1 MSHSIQI
8 QIIAALA
15 VIILIGLAVWAYR
28 SAQKAHVK
36 GYDLGYD
43 DAKRGHELRIA
54 DQQHEI
60 EHLQLK
66 AVNQRTAHQLERD
79 AIIQDADARIAI
91 YAARSL
97 TADDLLTLR
106 IVNNQL
112 PLAVQTYT
120 KLNLL
125 DQARFANTAA
135 QRFGQVI
142 DRIADTLPAAS
153 ASTTGTTTTTANDIL
168 NFAADVSPNGKSW
181 LVYGPEGCG
190 KTTNARAIAA
200 ALGLTDI
207 LDDWQPGMPVPTT
220 KTLVLTNAEGSFP
233 PFTRRVLS
241 FEQAMSLV
249 ASKQEIA
256 A

>member
-15 VIILIGLAVWAYR
+15 VITLIGLAVWAYR
-28 SAQKAHVK
+28 AAQKAHAQ

-43 DAKRGHELRIA
+43 DAKRGYELRIV

-60 EHLQLK
+60 KHLQLK
-66 AVNQRTAHQLERD
+66 AVNQRTAHLLERD

-91 YAARSL
+91 YAARAL
-97 TADDLLTLR
+97 TADDILTLR

-142 DRIADTLPAAS
+142 DRIADTLSPAPAR
-153 ASTTGTTTTTANDIL
+153 ANDIL
-168 NFAADVSPNGKSW
+168 TFAADISPNGKSW

-200 ALGLTDI
+200 ALGLTEI

>member
-1 MSHSIQI
+1 MSNSIQI

-15 VIILIGLAVWAYR
+15 VITLIGLAVWAYR

-66 AVNQRTAHQLERD
+66 AVNQRTAHKLERD

-91 YAARSL
+91 YAARAL
-97 TADDLLTLR
+97 TANDIHTMR
-106 IVNNQL
+106 IVNKQL
-112 PLAVQTYT
+112 LLAVRTYT
-120 KLNLL
+120 NLKLL

-135 QRFGQVI
+135 QNVGQVI
-142 DRIADTLPAAS
+142 DRIAAAPPAA
-153 ASTTGTTTTTANDIL
+153 TPTADDIL
-168 NFAADVSPNGKSW
+168 TFAANVPPNGKSW

-190 KTTNARAIAA
+190 KTTNAQAIAN

-207 LDDWQPGMPVPTT
+207 LDNWHSGARVPTT
-220 KTLVLTNAEGSFP
+220 KTLVLTTETP
-233 PFTRRVLS
+233 PFSQFIRRVLS
-241 FEQAMSLV
+241 FDQAMSLV
-249 ASKQEIA
+249 ASKKGVA

>member
-15 VIILIGLAVWAYR
+15 IITLIGLAVWAYR
-28 SAQKAHVK
+28 AAQKAHVK

-91 YAARSL
+91 YAARAL

-142 DRIADTLPAAS
+142 DRIADTLPAAP
-153 ASTTGTTTTTANDIL
+153 ASTTATTTASDIL
-168 NFAADVSPNGKSW
+168 TFAADISPNGKSW

-190 KTTNARAIAA
+190 KTNNARAIAK

-220 KTLVLTNAEGSFP
+220 KTLVLTNAEGPFP

>member
-15 VIILIGLAVWAYR
+15 VITLIGLAVWAYR
-28 SAQKAHVK
+28 AAQKAHAQ

-66 AVNQRTAHQLERD
+66 AVNQRTAHLLERD

-91 YAARSL
+91 YAARAL

-135 QRFGQVI
+135 QRFGKVI
-142 DRIADTLPAAS
+142 DRIADTLTPAS
-153 ASTTGTTTTTANDIL
+153 ASTTATTTANDIL
-168 NFAADVSPNGKSW
+168 TFAADVSPNGKSW

-190 KTTNARAIAA
+190 KTTNAQAIAD

>member
-1 MSHSIQI
+1 MSHTIQI

-15 VIILIGLAVWAYR
+15 VITLIGLAVGAYR
-28 SAQKAHVK
+28 AAQKAHVK

-60 EHLQLK
+60 EQMQLK
-66 AVNQRTAHQLERD
+66 AVNQRSAHMLERD

-97 TADDLLTLR
+97 TSADIHNLR
-106 IVNNQL
+106 IANKQL
-112 PLAVQTYT
+112 LLAAQTYT
-120 KLNLL
+120 NLKLA
-125 DQARFANTAA
+125 DQARFANIVA
-135 QRFGQVI
+135 QGVGQMA
-142 DRIADTLPAAS
+142 DRITASLPTAKPSAD
-153 ASTTGTTTTTANDIL
+153 DIL
-168 NFAADVSPNGKSW
+168 TFAANVSPNGKSW

-190 KTTNARAIAA
+190 KTTNARAIAD

-207 LDDWQPGMPVPTT
+207 LDNWQPNDRVPTT
-220 KTLVLTNAEGSFP
+220 KTLVLTTETP
-233 PFTRRVLS
+233 PFPQFIRRVLS
-241 FEQAMSLV
+241 FDQAMSLV
-249 ASKQEIA
+249 ASKKGVA

>member
-1 MSHSIQI
+1 MSHSIQL

-15 VIILIGLAVWAYR
+15 IITLIGLAVWAYR

-91 YAARSL
+91 YASRAMTSV
-97 TADDLLTLR
+97 DIQNLR
-106 IVNNQL
+106 IANKQL
-112 PLAVQTYT
+112 LLAAQTYT
-120 KLNLL
+120 NLKLP
-125 DQARFANTAA
+125 DQARFATTTAQA
-135 QRFGQVI
+135 VGQMA
-142 DRIADTLPAAS
+142 DRSAAALPAATP
-153 ASTTGTTTTTANDIL
+153 AADDIL
-168 NFAADVSPNGKSW
+168 TFAANVSPNGKSW

-190 KTTNARAIAA
+190 KTTNARAIAD

-207 LDDWQPGMPVPTT
+207 LDTWQPNDRAPTT
-220 KTLVLTNAEGSFP
+220 KTLVLTTATP
-233 PFTRRVLS
+233 PFPQFIRRVLS
-241 FEQAMSLV
+241 FDQAMSLV
-249 ASKQEIA
+249 ASKKGVA